1 MMLRDS
7 IALRT
12 EVETRI
18 WMGVHMLA
26 KLAVMGVHMDL
37 SPPYLEPLLINKKV
51 VADNRRFKRRD
62 AAQIPPNTATR
73 RMDSTE
79 SNAQRTV
86 RKGKVDISSKSVTPM
101 TISSQEALQWTF
113 ISAFD
118 FSFMS
123 ECFTLPQQTSCKLDI
138 DFVTM
143 TL

>member
-73 RMDSTE
+73 RMVSTE
-79 SNAQRTV
+79 SNAQRTQSGYFV
-86 RKGKVDISSKSVTPM
+86 QICHSHDHFLTGGAAVDLHFRV
-101 TISSQEALQWTF
+101 
-113 ISAFD
+113 
-118 FSFMS
+118 
-123 ECFTLPQQTSCKLDI
+123 
-138 DFVTM
+138 
-143 TL
+143 